1 MAISVQGC
9 CSEAL
14 HSLGQDCD
22 LNAVALTD
30 LAIFNRYRDG
40 IRAGVPTNASN
51 TAPDTIGEAIA
62 KQVAQTSTDFN
73 YLYPF
78 PKPTQIMFAPSDETS
93 TDDPVGYSQN
103 NGGGN
108 IYMATVLWTGDKATS
123 LLKKNLEDTLKNCG
137 SSDVIF
143 GDDNGAIVGQ
153 KKAGNDDLLYGFQ
166 IQRSTVKIKFEQAVK
181 GSDVN
186 KLTLTF
192 QVLKEPVKTTYM
204 AVIPADVLGYG
215 FDELEPLRLYTG
227 RASVVS
233 TTVLSVQFIAD
244 SADAT
249 KKLYLKGFTG
259 SAPQV
264 LKLENLTDNT
274 STTIAS
280 GSIVEVPVADDLV
293 TNTVGT
299 SYTVTITAA
308 TTGDQLRLVAS
319 GIEGYEPIISNTVTA
334 L

>member
-14 HSLGQDCD
+14 HSVGQDCD

-30 LAIFNRYRDG
+30 FGIFSRYRDG
-40 IRAGVPTNASN
+40 VRAGLPTNPATTS
-51 TAPDTIGEAIA
+51 PDTIGEAIA

-73 YLYPF
+73 FIYPF

-93 TDDPVGYSQN
+93 TADPVGYEQN

-108 IYMATVLWTGDKATS
+108 IYMATIMWTGDKATA
-123 LLKKNLEDTLKNCG
+123 LLKKNIESTLKNCG
-137 SSDVIF
+137 QTEVIF

-153 KKAGNDDLLYGFQ
+153 KKVGNDELLYGFQ
-166 IQRSTVKIKFEQAVK
+166 IQRSTVKVKFEQAVK

-204 AVIPADVLGYG
+204 AIIPSDVLGYG

-227 RASVVS
+227 RLSVVS
-233 TTVLSVQFIAD
+233 ATVLSVQFIAD

-259 SAPQV
+259 ASPQV
-264 LKLENLTDNT
+264 LKLVNITDNT
-274 STTIAS
+274 TTTIAS
-280 GSIVEVPVADDLV
+280 GSIVEVPVSDDLV

-308 TTGDQLRLVAS
+308 TTGDQLQLRAE
-319 GIEGYEPIISNTVTA
+319 GIAGYETIVSNIVTA